1 MAKLLVVVDYQ
12 NDFVN
17 GALGFVKAETL
28 EKGIC
33 NKIEEYL
40 NRGDKVIFTYDTH
53 FENYLHTR
61 EGKKLP
67 VKHCIID
74 TEGHDL
80 YGELKKFKDVE
91 NTLHY
96 NKKSFGL
103 SPEDMLDIVKKV
115 YDDIE
120 EIELVGVVTNIC
132 VISNAVTFQSQF
144 VNAEIIVD
152 ASLTAGFDEEMHKKS
167 LEVMESFQVKVINK

>member
-40 NRGDKVIFTYDTH
+40 NRGYKVIFTYDTH
-53 FENYLHTR
+53 FENYLNTR

-80 YGELKKFKDVE
+80 YGELNKFKDVE

-103 SPEDMLDIVKKV
+103 SPEDMLDIAEKV
-115 YDDIE
+115 YEDIE

-144 VNAEIIVD
+144 VDAEIIVD

-167 LEVMESFQVKVINK
+167 LEVMESFQVKVINR

>member
-1 MAKLLVVVDYQ
+1 MQ
-12 NDFVN
+12 FRNIS
-17 GALGFVKAETL
+17 
-28 EKGIC
+28 GILA
-33 NKIEEYL
+33 NLILWY
-40 NRGDKVIFTYDTH
+40 Y
-53 FENYLHTR
+53 ENYLNTR

-74 TEGHDL
+74 TEGHKL

-103 SPEDMLDIVKKV
+103 SPKDMLDIAEKV
-115 YDDIE
+115 PQDIK
-120 EIELVGVVTNIC
+120 EIELVGIVTNIC

-144 VNAEIIVD
+144 VDAEIIVD

>member
-1 MAKLLVVVDYQ
+1 M
-12 NDFVN
+12 
-17 GALGFVKAETL
+17 
-28 EKGIC
+28 
-33 NKIEEYL
+33 
-40 NRGDKVIFTYDTH
+40 
-53 FENYLHTR
+53 
-61 EGKKLP
+61 
-67 VKHCIID
+67 KHCIID

-103 SPEDMLDIVKKV
+103 SPEDMLDIAKKV

-167 LEVMESFQVKVINK
+167 LEVMESFQVKVINR